1 MNRGLSANLGLGH
14 SDFLERAAHPEVPC
28 GSHSRAKVIQ
38 VVGIGAIENPRYS
51 SLASQF
57 DELAVELGL
66 AKEASLMRVVCVA
79 RVSQFGGVNEDGTP
93 KTADTAR
100 TFLRSLTDA
109 SLKTWATQALR
120 DQQPFLL
127 QTLDLNKNGML
138 DLEEVEAVVNLDDAT
153 SLTNLMV
160 LAITLFQ
167 SKPPAIPQ

>member
-1 MNRGLSANLGLGH
+1 MKTKLIC
-14 SDFLERAAHPEVPC
+14 AA
-28 GSHSRAKVIQ
+28 
-38 VVGIGAIENPRYS
+38 
-51 SLASQF
+51 L
-57 DELAVELGL
+57 LAVL
-66 AKEASLMRVVCVA
+66 AACSIFN
-79 RVSQFGGVNEDGTP
+79 FGGVNEDGTP
-93 KTADTAR
+93 KTAETAR

-127 QTLDLNKNGML
+127 QTLDLNKNGLL
-138 DLEEVEAVVNLDDAT
+138 DLEEVEAVVNLDDPT